1 MSLGE
6 ISPTDFIR
14 EYRNNPE
21 LANYFENRAKWIDSI
36 GDPVL
41 LLINISTEYNF

>member
-36 GDPVL
+36 GDTVL